1 MVKVKLPSIN
11 QLRRRADK
19 VEKVARAHR
28 RRFFRTQ
35 TVADTRIVRSQV
47 VVWVLII
54 IALIAAVVIG
64 SITTSFV
71 TTTTTG
77 ISGGNYVEGIIGN
90 ISSFNPILAET
101 EDEKAV
107 SSLVYSS
114 LFKTDETNSLSGD
127 LAKTWETSADGLTY
141 TVTIRDDAKW
151 QGTNTPVTVDD
162 VIFTINM
169 IKNPLV
175 KSPLYDTWKTIKVAK
190 SDDSTLTFTLKT
202 PIASFL
208 WALTFGILP
217 SAELEN
223 INQNEL
229 REYLSE
235 HNVSGSGPFSYH
247 SNSSTSS
254 GAKILIFSPND
265 YYYEGQAKVSSI
277 HITSYS
283 DIGALVNGYKNGEIN
298 VATGINVDVAQHLS
312 SETHITPI
320 YGEVMALFNLDSPAL
335 SNTQLRQALRLG
347 IDRNQVRSS
356 VAIDGRLPNA
366 TETPI
371 TPWRGDE
378 TLSQVVGNSD
388 EADKILTQLGY
399 SWNQNLQRVKDG
411 VPLRLNI
418 ATVENSDYEI
428 VANNLAEQWRKLGI
442 EADVT
447 LATQENIQESVIIPR
462 NYDVLV
468 YQLQLGG
475 DGDVYAY
482 WHSSGAK
489 SGGLNLSA
497 YKSPIADLAL
507 ARARTQN
514 DVSNRMASYNTFVKA
529 WLNDAPAIAL
539 YQANLYY
546 LRSDDIRAWGG
557 QTLIDKSVRFR
568 SVVDFTART
577 DVVNKTP

>member
-1 MVKVKLPSIN
+1 MAKIKLPNIN
-11 QLRRRADK
+11 QLRHRADK
-19 VEKVARAHR
+19 VEKVAETHR

-35 TVADTRIVRSQV
+35 TISDTRVVRKQV
-47 VVWVLII
+47 VVWILVI
-54 IALIAAVVIG
+54 IALVATTIIG
-64 SITTSFV
+64 GITTGFV

-77 ISGGNYVEGIIGN
+77 TAGGNYVEGIIGD
-90 ISSFNPILAET
+90 ITSFNPVLAET

-127 LAKTWETSADGLTY
+127 LAKSWDTSSDGLTY
-141 TVTIRDDAKW
+141 TVTLRDDAKW
-151 QGTNTPVTVDD
+151 QDSDNLVTADD
-162 VIFTINM
+162 VIFTVNL

-175 KSPLYDTWKTIKVAK
+175 KSPLAETWKSIKVAK
-190 SDDSTLTFTLKT
+190 IDDKTLTFTLKA
-202 PIASFL
+202 PVASFL

-217 SAELEN
+217 SESLQD

-229 REYLSE
+229 REYISD
-235 HNVSGSGPFSYH
+235 HNIAGSGPFVYH

-254 GAKILIFSPND
+254 NAKILLFTPND
-265 YYYEGQAKVSSI
+265 KYYGGKAKVESL
-277 HITSYS
+277 HITSYP

-298 VATGINVDVAQHLS
+298 VATGINVDIAQHLS
-312 SETHITPI
+312 NETHITPI
-320 YGEVMALFNLDSPAL
+320 YGEVMALFNLDSPIL
-335 SNTQLRQALRLG
+335 NNTKLRQALRLG
-347 IDRNQVRSS
+347 IDRDLVRSS

-366 TETPI
+366 IETPI
-371 TPWRGDE
+371 TPWKGDDNLIQAAYNNE
-378 TLSQVVGNSD
+378 
-388 EADKILTQLGY
+388 EADRLLAQLGY
-399 SWNQNLQRVKDG
+399 SWNQNLQRAKDG
-411 VPLRLNI
+411 TPLRLNI

-428 VANNLAEQWRKLGI
+428 VANNLAEQWRSLGI

-475 DGDVYAY
+475 DNDVYAY

-497 YKSPIADLAL
+497 YKSPVVDLAL
-507 ARARTQN
+507 TRARTQN
-514 DVSNRMASYNTFVKA
+514 NIDNQIASYNTFVKT

-546 LRSDDIRAWGG
+546 LRSDEVRAWEG

-568 SVVDFTART
+568 NVVDFTAQT
-577 DVVNKTP
+577 SVVNKTS